1 MKTALTIAG
10 SDSSGGAGI
19 QEDLKVFSAFGVH
32 GTCAIT
38 AVTAQNT
45 KGVRRI
51 EFLSPGIVSE
61 QIDSVLCDF
70 KTGAAKTG
78 MLGNAKICDAVYGKL
93 REYNVENLVVDP
105 VMVSTSGT
113 DLLELSDSGTLEN
126 LKKLIKI
133 SMLTTPNVYEAEI
146 LSGIEIKNHRDMER
160 SAEKIGNCIITGGDF
175 GSDEE
180 AGYVVDLLF
189 FDSEFLVFRNKK
201 NNLVI
206 HGTGCTFSAAI
217 TAGLALGFD
226 VLTSIKKAESF
237 TSDLIGHNLPAGI
250 SGSLNILNPN
260 INLERFCVKENVRKA
275 VEKLVSCENTY
286 KLAPEV
292 GINIA
297 MAIPHAKTL
306 DGISGVSGRI
316 VRAGQKLIPAG
327 DVEFGCS
334 RHVGRIV
341 LTAMKFNPD
350 KRAAMNV
357 KFSDDI
363 LKICRELN
371 LTITG
376 FERSKQPEDTKTM
389 EWGTKTAIESSC
401 CFPDVIYDRG
411 SVGKEAMIRILGE
424 DALAVACVAVKIS
437 ELL

>member
-45 KGVRRI
+45 KGVRKI
-51 EFLSPGIVSE
+51 EFLSPDIVSE
-61 QIDSVLCDF
+61 QIDSVLSDF
-70 KTGAAKTG
+70 KAGAAKTG
-78 MLGNAKICDAVYGKL
+78 MLGTAEICDAVYGKL

-105 VMVSTSGT
+105 VMVSTSGA
-113 DLLELSDSGTLEN
+113 DLLEFSDSGTLES
-126 LKKLIKI
+126 LRKLIKI
-133 SMLTTPNVYEAEI
+133 SILTTPNVHEAEI
-146 LSGIEIKNHRDMER
+146 LSGIKIKTRRDMECA
-160 SAEKIGNCIITGGDF
+160 AEKIGNCIITGGDF
-175 GSDEE
+175 GSDDE

-189 FDSEFLVFRNKK
+189 FDNEFLVFKNKK
-201 NNLVI
+201 NNSVI

-217 TAGLALGFD
+217 TAGLAGGCD
-226 VLTSIKKAESF
+226 ILTSIKKAESF

-250 SGSLNILNPN
+250 SGGLNILNPN
-260 INLERFCVKENVRKA
+260 LQMERFCVKENVKKA
-275 VEKLVSCENTY
+275 VEKLVSCENAY

-297 MAIPHAKTL
+297 MALFGAEKLT
-306 DGISGVSGRI
+306 DVAGVSGRI
-316 VRAGQKLIPAG
+316 VKCAEKLIPAG
-327 DVEFGCS
+327 DVEFGGS
-334 RHVGRIV
+334 SHVGRIV

-350 KRAAMNV
+350 KRAAMNI

-371 LTITG
+371 LTISG

-389 EWGTKTAIESSC
+389 EWGTKTAIENSRG
-401 CFPDVIYDRG
+401 FPDVIYDPG
-411 SVGKEAMIRILGE
+411 GAGKEAMLRILGE
-424 DALAVACVAVKIS
+424 DAVRVSDCAIKIS